1 MVNLEILD
9 LKSSSKSKIIYFQHP
24 FLPSCAVLNVVIFI
38 QLCFHCCFRHR
49 RFERKGDDLYTNV
62 TISLKDA
69 LVGFEM
75 DIQHLDGHMVGFLHC
90 VIPGDSSQI

>member
-1 MVNLEILD
+1 MYLFVLE
-9 LKSSSKSKIIYFQHP
+9 
-24 FLPSCAVLNVVIFI
+24 CIF
-38 QLCFHCCFRHR
+38 CCSDRHR

-75 DIQHLDGHMVGFLHC
+75 NIQHLDGHLVSKKG
-90 VIPGDSSQI
+90 

>member
-1 MVNLEILD
+1 MFDSLL
-9 LKSSSKSKIIYFQHP
+9 
-24 FLPSCAVLNVVIFI
+24 
-38 QLCFHCCFRHR
+38 FRHR

-75 DIQHLDGHMVGFLHC
+75 DIQHLDGHMVSSLHC
-90 VIPGDSSQI
+90 VIPGNGSQN